1 MADELLIPIKV
12 VKRGSAKGKVL
23 GETQPANVNK
33 PLKRALAKAYKWDED
48 LMNAEDR
55 DRYLFQNNLSR
66 RYVQRILKFNCISPK
81 IKKMIIDG
89 TFPQDILLQD
99 LIYKELPLMW
109 KEQEMQILGKENN

>member
-1 MADELLIPIKV
+1 MAEELFISIKV

-23 GETQPANVNK
+23 GETQAANINK

-48 LMNAEDR
+48 LMNTQDR
-55 DRYLFQNNLSR
+55 DQYLFQNNLSR

-109 KEQEMQILGKENN
+109 KEQEMQILGKERN